1 MNASGVDTGM
11 QVKGSFF
18 RIPANGLVTR
28 RLHILNSDIAPRN
41 RR

>member
-11 QVKGSFF
+11 QVKGSA

-28 RLHILNSDIAPRN
+28 RLHILDTDIAPRN